1 MAKSAAFF
9 DLDKTLL
16 AKSSTLA
23 YAKPLFD
30 NGLLAR
36 ADVLRSAYG
45 QFVYLLAGA
54 NASQMDQARAYMSD
68 LVAGWDVALVSSIVN
83 DALGTVIE
91 PIIYAE
97 ALTLFDEHH
106 AAGRDVVV
114 ISSSGTEVIEPI
126 CELLGA
132 DIAIGTQVA
141 IEDGKYTGEI
151 LFYAYGDAKA
161 DAMRALA
168 EDKGYDLADCYAYSD
183 SITDLPMLEAV
194 GHPFATNPDKELRQI
209 ASERVWPVLDF
220 RKPVA
225 MKEKGQQARA
235 RAAAGAASAAGAAAL
250 GMAWYARQRLRRH

>member
-30 NGLLAR
+30 SGLLAR

-68 LVAGWDVALVSSIVN
+68 LVAGWDVSLVSSIVN

-97 ALTLFDEHH
+97 ALTLFD
-106 AAGRDVVV
+106 
-114 ISSSGTEVIEPI
+114 
-126 CELLGA
+126 
-132 DIAIGTQVA
+132 
-141 IEDGKYTGEI
+141 
-151 LFYAYGDAKA
+151 
-161 DAMRALA
+161 
-168 EDKGYDLADCYAYSD
+168 
-183 SITDLPMLEAV
+183 
-194 GHPFATNPDKELRQI
+194 
-209 ASERVWPVLDF
+209 
-220 RKPVA
+220 
-225 MKEKGQQARA
+225 
-235 RAAAGAASAAGAAAL
+235 
-250 GMAWYARQRLRRH
+250 